1 MLRYVQARCSALHG
15 VDANLFFTITYMRVM
30 SFLRI
35 KTITKNGKTYKY
47 IVRQTN
53 VRKGKKVYSIMEH
66 ICGFGMSMLSPGGS
80 GSFSG
85 HRPTD
90 KRQIRDQE
98 QADRELF
105 VKNRA
110 MFNAKVRK
118 DYEHEHILPNNSK
131 RFGSAKSMVCSEAD
145 AINNAANASPRATAM
160 FLSVA
165 FICYSR
171 V

>member
-1 MLRYVQARCSALHG
+1 LAAYI
-15 VDANLFFTITYMRVM
+15 FVM

-35 KTITKNGKTYKY
+35 KTVTKNGKTYRY
-47 IVRQTN
+47 LVRQTN

-66 ICGFGMSMLSPGGS
+66 ICGFGMAMLSPGRPGGS
-80 GSFSG
+80 SG

-110 MFNAKVRK
+110 AFNVKLRQEYERQNKGKVKPEPVETAKDREVKEAVKAFNEARAK
-118 DYEHEHILPNNSK
+118 EREPPGPRS
-131 RFGSAKSMVCSEAD
+131 GS
-145 AINNAANASPRATAM
+145 
-160 FLSVA
+160 
-165 FICYSR
+165 
-171 V
+171 

>member
-1 MLRYVQARCSALHG
+1 LAAYI
-15 VDANLFFTITYMRVM
+15 FVM

-35 KTITKNGKTYKY
+35 KTVTKNGKTYRY
-47 IVRQTN
+47 LVRQTN

-66 ICGFGMSMLSPGGS
+66 ICGFGMAVLSPGHPGGS
-80 GSFSG
+80 SG

-110 MFNAKVRK
+110 AFNVKLRQEYERQNKGKVKPEPVETAKDKEVQEAVKAFNEARAK
-118 DYEHEHILPNNSK
+118 EREPPGPRS
-131 RFGSAKSMVCSEAD
+131 GS
-145 AINNAANASPRATAM
+145 
-160 FLSVA
+160 
-165 FICYSR
+165 
-171 V
+171 